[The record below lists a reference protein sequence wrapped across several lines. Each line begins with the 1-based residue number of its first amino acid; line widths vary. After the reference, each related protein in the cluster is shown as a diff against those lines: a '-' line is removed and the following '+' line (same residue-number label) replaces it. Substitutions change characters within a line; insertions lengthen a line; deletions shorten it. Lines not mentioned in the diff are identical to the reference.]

1 MPSHITISN
10 FGQDVLVLGS
20 IRRPKRITM
29 HGSNEKSY
37 NFLVKGIEDLRLD
50 QRIEQLFSLMNEIFL
65 QDTEC
70 LRRELKINTF

>member
-1 MPSHITISN
+1 
-10 FGQDVLVLGS
+10 
-20 IRRPKRITM
+20 M